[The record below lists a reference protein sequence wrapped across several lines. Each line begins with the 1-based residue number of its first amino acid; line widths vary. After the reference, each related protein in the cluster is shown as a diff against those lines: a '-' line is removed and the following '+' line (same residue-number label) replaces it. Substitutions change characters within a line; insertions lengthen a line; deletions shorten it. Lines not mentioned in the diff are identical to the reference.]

1 MYRGSS
7 PFYKVMINSGKT
19 FHVCHA
25 DAPIGDNLHDIGQ
38 YGTANECWEFVE
50 AYEGKEGYIFC
61 MPIGE

>member
-7 PFYKVMINSGKT
+7 LFYKVMINSGKT

-25 DAPIGDNLHDIGQ
+25 DAQIGDNMQDIGQ

-50 AYEGKEGYIFC
+50 ANEGKEGYISRI
-61 MPIGE
+61 PIGE